1 MIQGVAKNSKGKD
14 ENCEKVAAM
23 TRVVV
28 E

>member
-1 MIQGVAKNSKGKD
+1 MIQGVAKDSKGKD

-23 TRVVV
+23 IRVVV